1 MSDYR
6 HCYCDLP
13 KGYSLDTING
23 IASAGTA
30 AYGRVAGTQNT
41 HRIEVRNHRLW
52 LIIIFLCHN
61 SQIYP
66 IKQNPLY
73 IVHLSFVHYFT
84 TCPCASYICSPRM
97 IYSTPSIMT
106 LVLCTLSPCTF
117 STPVGICA
125 GPPICAGIPRRT
137 GIPAD

>member
-6 HCYCDLP
+6 HSYYDLP

-52 LIIIFLCHN
+52 LIIIFLFHN
-61 SQIYP
+61 FMPTSVSSLKGRVKRIY
-66 IKQNPLY
+66 
-73 IVHLSFVHYFT
+73 
-84 TCPCASYICSPRM
+84 
-97 IYSTPSIMT
+97 
-106 LVLCTLSPCTF
+106 
-117 STPVGICA
+117 
-125 GPPICAGIPRRT
+125 
-137 GIPAD
+137 